1 MKYRIL
7 YSLYYLISLLPLKVL
22 YVLSDIIAFVIHRL
36 LRYRKAI
43 IMQNLLIAFP
53 EKTDEER
60 NAIAN
65 KFYQN
70 IVDSLIETIKLI
82 SANDQQFEKM
92 FVFDESLF
100 EDLQRTDKKIQMH
113 GLHGF
118 NWEVLNLGISKNLQ
132 LPFLGVYQPI
142 KNPFFEKLLNK
153 IRTKY
158 GTILIPAT
166 DFKNHF
172 YPFKDQ
178 QYVIALVAD
187 QNPKRAD
194 QSWWVDFFGRP
205 TAFTQGPEN
214 AARATNNRVVFGNFY
229 KIKRGVY
236 TCSVESIIDD
246 PASLQ
251 PGELTLK
258 YVLFA
263 EKCIRA
269 RPDNYLWSHRRW
281 KHEYKEEYAALRL
294 TSANL

>member
-1 MKYRIL
+1 M
-7 YSLYYLISLLPLKVL
+7 
-22 YVLSDIIAFVIHRL
+22 
-36 LRYRKAI
+36 
-43 IMQNLLIAFP
+43 
-53 EKTDEER
+53 
-60 NAIAN
+60 
-65 KFYQN
+65 
-70 IVDSLIETIKLI
+70 
-82 SANDQQFEKM
+82 
-92 FVFDESLF
+92 
-100 EDLQRTDKKIQMH
+100 
-113 GLHGF
+113 
-118 NWEVLNLGISKNLQ
+118 
-132 LPFLGVYQPI
+132 
-142 KNPFFEKLLNK
+142 
-153 IRTKY
+153 
-158 GTILIPAT
+158 
-166 DFKNHF
+166 
-172 YPFKDQ
+172 
-178 QYVIALVAD
+178 ALVAD

-251 PGELTLK
+251 PGELTFK